1 MFVLVCVLFVHVCVM
16 FIQPPPSG
24 VTAAGALHL
33 LPHTCLHFVYVCACL
48 CGGNVADITLPS
60 WAGMQ
65 LSVGEY
71 VWGNPAGTPSYISV
85 GACPVG
91 HLQYMVKVGAC
102 PVGHLLYM
110 LNVGACPVGHLQY
123 MLNVGA
129 CPVGHLQTEGVAPAA
144 FANLSFHIVWKP
156 VQLAM
161 YRTLEDC

>member
-1 MFVLVCVLFVHVCVM
+1 MFV
-16 FIQPPPSG
+16 QPPPSG
-24 VTAAGALHL
+24 MTAAGALHL

-91 HLQYMVKVGAC
+91 HLQYNYVEGRGVPGG
-102 PVGHLLYM
+102 PPT
-110 LNVGACPVGHLQY
+110 VGACPVGHLQY

-144 FANLSFHIVWKP
+144 FANLSFHNVWKP
-156 VQLAM
+156 VQLDM
-161 YRTLEDC
+161 YRTLEDY